1 MSIKN
6 KLRTGISFLF
16 LLALLCSGFAAYYLQ
31 QLSDDSRAILKD
43 NYRTLIYTKNIVS
56 LMDASTLSKPNRLKD
71 IQTSLAKQEHNI
83 TEKGEG
89 ALTDSLQ
96 VLFNH
101 YQVAQ
106 ANQIPDI
113 SVKMRNVINAIMTLN
128 MNAIEQ
134 KDKKASDTSSHALII
149 IGLLGSFCFLIGFSF
164 MVNFPGYIATPIR
177 ELTQSILQIANKN
190 YSKRLVFDSKDE
202 YGELSDAFNQ
212 MAKKLSEYETSNL
225 ADVLFEKRRI
235 ETIINSMHD
244 ALIGLDDRQSII
256 FINEIA
262 CNLIGLPEEKLIN
275 QFAPHIA
282 EENDLLR
289 NMLIT
294 DNPKMKIFADGKESY
309 FTKEILEVTNEA
321 QFIGKVIILKNITE
335 FQQLDEAK
343 TNFMATISHE
353 LKTPISSI
361 KMSLKLLEDNRVGEV
376 NSEQRSLLENIEDD
390 TKRLLQITGE
400 LLDMGQLETGK
411 IQLNFGSTHPKNI
424 VEYAVK
430 AVKFIAD
437 QRHVGIKIKCDDSLP
452 NVRADLDKSTWV
464 LINLLSNAIKY
475 SRENTDVEL
484 SVKKIKGDIIE
495 FTVKDHGQGIEHQ
508 YLARIFDRYFKIPGA
523 TSEQT
528 GTGLGLAIAKDFI
541 EAQAGKISVESEMGE
556 GSKFCFLL
564 PMG

>member
-6 KLRTGISFLF
+6 KLRAGISFLF

-31 QLSDDSRAILKD
+31 QLSNDSKAILKD
-43 NYRTLIYTKNIVS
+43 NYLSLTYMKNIG
-56 LMDASTLSKPNRLKD
+56 STLDAPANRATLKSIESNIIAEEHD
-71 IQTSLAKQEHNI
+71 ITETGEAALAHSLHQLFDQYKQETNVAVK
-83 TEKGEG
+83 TQLG
-89 ALTDSLQ
+89 LQ
-96 VLFNH
+96 M
-101 YQVAQ
+101 
-106 ANQIPDI
+106 
-113 SVKMRNVINAIMTLN
+113 KNAMYGIIQLN
-128 MNAIEQ
+128 MNAIQ
-134 KDKKASDTSSHALII
+134 VKNDKANDTANHAVIIIALI
-149 IGLLGSFCFLIGFSF
+149 GSFCFLIGFSF

-177 ELTQSILQIANKN
+177 ELTQGIKEIANKN
-190 YSKRLVFDSKDE
+190 YNKRLEFNSEDE
-202 YGELSDAFNQ
+202 FGELADAFNQ
-212 MAKKLSEYETSNL
+212 MAKKLNEYERSSL
-225 ADVLFEKRRI
+225 ANVLFEKKRI

-244 ALIGLDDRQSII
+244 ALIGLDDKQSII
-256 FINEIA
+256 FVNEVA
-262 CNLIGLPEEKLIN
+262 CNLIGLPEGKLVG

-289 NMLIT
+289 NMLVT
-294 DNPKMKIFADGKESY
+294 ENRKMKIFADDQESY
-309 FTKEILEVTNEA
+309 FTKEVLDVTNDA

-361 KMSLKLLEDNRVGEV
+361 KMSLKLLEDTRVGEM
-376 NSEQRSLLENIEDD
+376 NTEQRSLVENIEDD
-390 TKRLLQITGE
+390 TRRLLQITGE

-437 QRHVGIKIKCDDSLP
+437 QRQVSIKVLCDESLP
-452 NVRADLDKSTWV
+452 QVRADLDKSTWV

-475 SRENTDVEL
+475 SRENSEVEL
-484 SVKKIKGDIIE
+484 VVKKSKGDTIE
-495 FTVKDHGQGIEHQ
+495 FAVRDHGQGIEHK
-508 YLARIFDRYFKIPGA
+508 YLSRIFERYFKIPGV
-523 TSEQT
+523 TSEQS

-556 GSKFCFLL
+556 GSKFSFLL
-564 PMG
+564 PVG